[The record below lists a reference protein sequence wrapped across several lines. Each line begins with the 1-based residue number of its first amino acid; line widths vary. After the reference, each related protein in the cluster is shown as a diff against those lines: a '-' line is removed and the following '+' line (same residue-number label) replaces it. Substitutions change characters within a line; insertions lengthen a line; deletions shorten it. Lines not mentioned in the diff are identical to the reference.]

1 MMSRNLRPVVFRR
14 QTTHGWVFLPASRFS
29 LGGRPALILTVH
41 QTLRCYRWLLVP
53 RLIFLH
59 EGLAFV
65 WRRRESDVFLAFRF
79 RCSRPAP
86 ASGVALVLRWS
97 SGLSLWE
104 AVAFIAHVSPALSPG
119 FGGGVASFRWLYDPV
134 AFAFYEHFF
143 VWMVFT
149 DLSLLMAE
157 LRRNPSGGGDGFR
170 IDACLRIV
178 C

>member
-1 MMSRNLRPVVFRR
+1 MFFWLSGFGVPDRPL
-14 QTTHGWVFLPASRFS
+14 LPAS
-29 LGGRPALILTVH
+29 H
-41 QTLRCYRWLLVP
+41 
-53 RLIFLH
+53 
-59 EGLAFV
+59 
-65 WRRRESDVFLAFRF
+65 
-79 RCSRPAP
+79 
-86 ASGVALVLRWS
+86 LVLRWS

-170 IDACLRIV
+170 FDACLRIV
-178 C
+178 DRTRGGHRRLPSSTVFSIGLLAH